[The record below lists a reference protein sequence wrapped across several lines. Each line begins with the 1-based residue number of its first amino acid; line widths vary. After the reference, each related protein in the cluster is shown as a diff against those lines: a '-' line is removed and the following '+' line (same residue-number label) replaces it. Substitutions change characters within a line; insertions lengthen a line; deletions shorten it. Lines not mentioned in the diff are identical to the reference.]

1 MHGCAQVSPQRSTH
15 SLERFAADSP
25 WGAAQIPVIKL
36 LSPRR
41 MVTHASQDKHLVRQ
55 LVEGGLESAS
65 SSALAVF
72 TSPTSPRGDG
82 GEGDGSGGDG
92 FKRHINTA
100 SSQPSRPPVGE
111 VILIL
116 CRMH

>member
-1 MHGCAQVSPQRSTH
+1 
-15 SLERFAADSP
+15 
-25 WGAAQIPVIKL
+25 
-36 LSPRR
+36 
-41 MVTHASQDKHLVRQ
+41 MVTHASQDEHLVRQ

-65 SSALAVF
+65 SSAWAVF

-82 GEGDGSGGDG
+82 GGGDGNGGDG

-100 SSQPSRPPVGE
+100 SSQPSGPPVGE

-116 CRMH
+116 DRMH